1 MKRYRVGNP
10 INTESVIVDV
20 ALSEGK
26 CDKFSYAYDEK
37 SLTMKLSPED
47 IVYGLGVTTHGMN
60 KRGWTFVSNC
70 SDDPTHTEGKH
81 SLYSAHNFF
90 MVQKKDS
97 ALGVYID
104 TPGKVTYDVAF
115 TVSDEIK
122 ITFEDYDFDLYIFEN
137 ESPYDTI
144 SEFRKI
150 IGESYMAPK
159 WAFGLCQ
166 SRWSYATEKEV
177 ENLVDSY
184 EKAGIP
190 LDSVCLDIDYMDEY
204 KDFTISEERFPDFE
218 NFVKRMKD
226 KNIHL
231 VPIIDAGVKIQDGY
245 DVYEEGVKNGY
256 FCKKEDGKDLVA
268 AVWPGRVHFPD
279 FLKKEAREW
288 FGQKYKFLIDKGV
301 DGFWNDMNEP
311 AIFYTEDHLN
321 EVFEKIETYKNQNL
335 DINSFFEFKDLVG
348 TLDNNAG
355 DYASFYHE
363 YNGKKIN
370 HEKVHNLY
378 GFNMTRAAGEEI
390 KKLCPDKEILLFS
403 RSSFIGM
410 HRYGGIWTG
419 DNSSWWGH
427 LLMNIKQMP
436 GLSMSGFIYSGADT
450 GGFGYDCS
458 RELMLRWT
466 AFSIFTPLF
475 RNHSAAGTRRQE
487 YTAFGDTTDFKNII
501 GLRYALLSYIYDTFV
516 KAVKENTMYMAPLS
530 FAFPQDERARNTED
544 QLLLGDSVM
553 LAPVYTENANGR
565 YVYLPEDMT
574 FYKFRS
580 ASDYEV
586 CPMKKGDH
594 YIEVKINEVP
604 LFVRKGKELSI
615 GKAAMNTAEVF
626 TS

>member
-1 MKRYRVGNP
+1 MKKYRVGNP
-10 INTESVIVDV
+10 INTESVVVDV
-20 ALSEGK
+20 PVTKGECELFKYS
-26 CDKFSYAYDEK
+26 YDEK
-37 SLTMKLSPED
+37 SLTLGLSEED

-70 SDDPTHTEGKH
+70 SDDPTHTESKH

-90 MVQKKDS
+90 LVQKKGS
-97 ALGVYID
+97 SLGVYID
-104 TPGKVTYDVAF
+104 TPGKVSFDVAF

-122 ITFEDYDFDLYIFEN
+122 ITFEDFDFDLYTFEN
-137 ESPYDTI
+137 DSSYETV

-166 SRWSYATEKEV
+166 SRWSYATEEEV
-177 ENLVDSY
+177 EELVDSY

-190 LDSVCLDIDYMDEY
+190 LDSVCLDIDYMEEY
-204 KDFTISEERFPDFE
+204 KDFTVSDERFPDFE
-218 NFVKRMKD
+218 NFVKRMKA

-245 DVYEEGVKNGY
+245 DVYEEGVKNNY

-279 FLKKEAREW
+279 FMKKETREW
-288 FGQKYKFLIDKGV
+288 FGKKYKYLIDMGV

-321 EVFEKIETYKNQNL
+321 EVFEKIEDYKNKNL
-335 DINSFFEFKDLVG
+335 DITSFFEFKDLVG
-348 TLDNNAG
+348 TLDNNPG

-363 YNGKKIN
+363 VDGKKIN
-370 HEKVHNLY
+370 HSKIHNLY

-390 KKLCPDKEILLFS
+390 KKISPDKDILLFS

-419 DNSSWWGH
+419 DNCSWWSH
-427 LLMNIKQMP
+427 LLMNIEQMP

-450 GGFGYDCS
+450 GGFGCDCS

-475 RNHSAAGTRRQE
+475 RNHAAAGTRRQE
-487 YTAFGDTTDFKNII
+487 YTALGDTEDFKNII
-501 GLRYALLSYIYDTFV
+501 GLRYALLPYIYNTFV

-530 FAFPQDERARNTED
+530 FAFPEDKRARNIED

-553 LAPVYTENANGR
+553 LAPVYTQNAKGR

-574 FYKFRS
+574 FYRFRS
-580 ASDYEV
+580 ASDYDV
-586 CPMKKGDH
+586 IPMNKGDH
-594 YIEVKINEVP
+594 YIDVAFNEVP
-604 LFVRKGKELSI
+604 LFVRNGKSITI
-615 GKAAMNTAEVF
+615 GKAAKNTSEVEY
-626 TS
+626 